1 MLTCKIMLTIK
12 ELAPY
17 LPYRLKGK
25 TNQYDSIDLLLG
37 IYGTMG
43 HSLTLCHRISNH
55 NTCDYDCNVNEF
67 KPILRPL
74 SDLIKEIE
82 VNGKKFV
89 PAYRTQVHIND
100 KYLPFTVNGR
110 IVLENRIVTNTI
122 LYTDMQ
128 YLISLHFDVFGL
140 IEKGLAIDINKLVK

>member
-1 MLTCKIMLTIK
+1 MLTIK